1 MGVTQAWEPSKM
13 TLAQTIDVE
22 VIANHGV
29 SMEAKAFAT
38 EMLGPM
44 PGKWDGYDQLND
56 GIQKEVWSKVGYI
69 HGLSAEAGRQ
79 IVAVGQTLIE
89 MKEMLPHGQFPACVK
104 AEFGW
109 SQQWAH
115 QLMAISER
123 FLNHNSSC
131 DLPSS
136 AKVLALLASSGAD
149 DATVQQAAEERWT
162 VKETRQRL
170 GNERQRER
178 SIVQEAMS
186 VLKLSEEARQL
197 AAKAE
202 HISTRQLMDELELEE
217 PPKGRE
223 HVTAGF
229 TFCKNGVGWWKF
241 PFEQA
246 VMAETVACAEQEGP
260 VELLPMVVAAQRLGK
275 KFSTFRVRM
284 SPKEVAKRGY
294 PVGEGWQAEPSSER
308 GMCLVRQIKA
318 GHN

>member
-1 MGVTQAWEPSKM
+1 M
-13 TLAQTIDVE
+13 TLTQTVDVQ
-22 VIANHGV
+22 VITNRGV

-44 PGKWDGYDQLND
+44 PGKWNGYDQLDD

-89 MKEMLPHGQFPACVK
+89 MKEMLPHGQFMACVK

-109 SQQWAH
+109 GSTWTE
-115 QLMAISER
+115 QLMQIAGH
-123 FLNHNSSC
+123 FVNSHSGGS
-131 DLPSS
+131 LPSS
-136 AKVLALLASSGAD
+136 AKVLALLASTKAD
-149 DATVQQAAEERWT
+149 DATVQQAAEENWT
-162 VKETRQRL
+162 VKQTRQRL
-170 GNERQRER
+170 GSERQRER

-202 HISTRQLMDELELEE
+202 HISTRQLMDELSLEE

-223 HVTAGF
+223 HITAGF
-229 TFCKNGVGWWKF
+229 TFCKNGIGWWKF
-241 PFEQA
+241 PLEQA
-246 VMAETVACAEQEGP
+246 IAAETVACTEQEGAI
-260 VELLPMVVAAQRLGK
+260 ELLPMVVAAQRLGK
-275 KFSTFRVRM
+275 KLSTFRVRM

-294 PVGEGWQAEPSSER
+294 PVGEGWQAEPSSAR
-308 GMCLVRQIKA
+308 GMCLVRQIKN
-318 GHN
+318 GQD